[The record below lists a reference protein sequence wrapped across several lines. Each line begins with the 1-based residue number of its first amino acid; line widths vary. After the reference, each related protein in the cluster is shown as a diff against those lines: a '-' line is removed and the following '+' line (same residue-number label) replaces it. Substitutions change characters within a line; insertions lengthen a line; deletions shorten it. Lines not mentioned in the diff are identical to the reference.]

1 MPWLFFPSYSGA
13 DCPLCSLP
21 RLRSLFSQLSTLVL
35 GLEALRIAR
44 SIALN
49 RCFLTASHTV
59 ACCSRL
65 ARLIRAH
72 QPTIYFVPNLFSLF
86 AAFRFEYK
94 AHFLSAVV
102 LGFFFLLFF
111 GFFSV
116 QLQILCVHACTQPSD
131 TTEYH
136 TPFEYQGV
144 VNQAAAP
151 LAGSTR
157 FLQPNTHKRLHKEL
171 QANWQWHRSF
181 WVSTA
186 SCLAATLNWAL
197 ATGSKA
203 MVLTMQW
210 QFITQILLSLS
221 LRSDSTLP
229 AAALGLSHSYL
240 FVFWD
245 CPSCKGWIIDG
256 WTDGYTDGRMDRWMV
271 LMVARYWE
279 TCQRSRSKHVSSK

>member
-1 MPWLFFPSYSGA
+1 MTFFFPSYSGA

-49 RCFLTASHTV
+49 PCFLTASHTV

-86 AAFRFEYK
+86 AAFQLEYK
-94 AHFLSAVV
+94 AQFLSAVV
-102 LGFFFLLFF
+102 LGLFFYCCFLL
-111 GFFSV
+111 FFSV
-116 QLQILCVHACTQPSD
+116 QLQTLCVHVCTQPSD

-151 LAGSTR
+151 LACSTR
-157 FLQPNTHKRLHKEL
+157 FLQPNTHKRLYEEL
-171 QANWQWHRSF
+171 QANWQ
-181 WVSTA
+181 
-186 SCLAATLNWAL
+186 
-197 ATGSKA
+197 
-203 MVLTMQW
+203 
-210 QFITQILLSLS
+210 
-221 LRSDSTLP
+221 
-229 AAALGLSHSYL
+229 
-240 FVFWD
+240 
-245 CPSCKGWIIDG
+245 
-256 WTDGYTDGRMDRWMV
+256 
-271 LMVARYWE
+271 
-279 TCQRSRSKHVSSK
+279 